1 MSSDQQKKGSS
12 LEKKS
17 SAPNYYH
24 GATSQSARY
33 GYRRFQNAPKKQL
46 KLQKSLAVTN
56 NDEIESMEHSSTTV
70 PISNA
75 NVEGKGLTKRRN
87 NGAFSALSLKISKRK
102 VCKYFATENSCY
114 FGEYCRFL
122 HIRDE
127 NIDNNFDSVP
137 SHINPKPKRIV
148 VRPNITAISRDDIG
162 KTEQLDIRNSEFNYF
177 GRRFHDVKF
186 AYDGSSYFIEFDYK
200 ITDPDWVFDVKTI
213 GLRLKIP
220 EHYPCELLMVTLNQ
234 PTLPVPLASHFNKEV
249 KKFLEEKFMEAKK
262 CDTYVGIGKMFI
274 RWLDRNILKFFVE
287 GLRKTKMIAEAEK
300 EGIKLH
306 QASFSNLINQKE
318 NTDTKTDKMKVEVC
332 DSAEVTQSRNYNEAR
347 VESSSKTEIAMEEI
361 NSKQSPKGKAIQAR
375 IFWND
380 LNGNIAT
387 LSIITMAV
395 SIKCAKCNSLSFL
408 ICSVKQLSTSHCKKC
423 LNGSSIHISPQL
435 VHQNSNVIALLE
447 PKGCIPVDCVLLSSK
462 LSYTCLQCSKEAT
475 VENLTYGVSNKSW
488 CYGCHS
494 KCEFEIRT
502 IRFVG
507 DFNAIEK
514 EDSSVPKGKQKKK
527 KVERSVILVEGQP
540 LPENGTCKHY
550 KKSYR
555 WFRFPCCG
563 KLYPCDQ
570 CHNDA
575 EKEHE
580 MKLANRMVCGFC
592 SKEQPF
598 QKAKPCIN
606 CNENVTRVKSHFWE
620 GGKGCRDQVVM
631 CRNDRRKYANS
642 LMKTVSNKHAAQLKF
657 KDDNKK
663 K

>member
-70 PISNA
+70 PISSA

-177 GRRFHDVKF
+177 GRRFHDAKF

-514 EDSSVPKGKQKKK
+514 EDSSVPKGK
-527 KVERSVILVEGQP
+527 VSQP
-540 LPENGTCKHY
+540 YSFLQLFDFLDHINSTGRFDNCYNIYVKYEYGT
-550 KKSYR
+550 
-555 WFRFPCCG
+555 
-563 KLYPCDQ
+563 
-570 CHNDA
+570 A
-575 EKEHE
+575 EKNTN
-580 MKLANRMVCGFC
+580 L
-592 SKEQPF
+592 S
-598 QKAKPCIN
+598 
-606 CNENVTRVKSHFWE
+606 
-620 GGKGCRDQVVM
+620 
-631 CRNDRRKYANS
+631 
-642 LMKTVSNKHAAQLKF
+642 
-657 KDDNKK
+657 
-663 K
+663 

>member
-17 SAPNYYH
+17 SAPNYCH
-24 GATSQSARY
+24 GVASQSARY

-46 KLQKSLAVTN
+46 KLQKSLAVTK
-56 NDEIESMEHSSTTV
+56 NDEIQSVEHSCTTV

-75 NVEGKGLTKRRN
+75 NVEEKGLTKRRN
-87 NGAFSALSLKISKRK
+87 NGAVPTLSLKVSKRK

-127 NIDNNFDSVP
+127 NNDNNFDSVP
-137 SHINPKPKRIV
+137 SHINLKSTRTI
-148 VRPNITAISRDDIG
+148 VRPNVTAISRDDIG
-162 KTEQLDIRNSEFNYF
+162 KEEQLDIRNSEINYF
-177 GRRFHDVKF
+177 GRRFHDAKF

-200 ITDPDWVFDVKTI
+200 ITDPDWIFDVKTI

-220 EHYPCELLMVTLNQ
+220 EHYPCEMIMVTLNQ
-234 PTLPVPLASHFNKEV
+234 STLPVPLVSHFNKEV

-274 RWLDRNILKFFVE
+274 RWLDRNILKF
-287 GLRKTKMIAEAEK
+287 L
-300 EGIKLH
+300 
-306 QASFSNLINQKE
+306 S
-318 NTDTKTDKMKVEVC
+318 KTDKTKVEVC
-332 DSAEVTQSRNYNEAR
+332 DSAEVMQSRNYGEAK
-347 VESSSKTEIAMEEI
+347 VESSSKIEIAMEEVI
-361 NSKQSPKGKAIQAR
+361 NSKQSSKGKAIQAR

-395 SIKCAKCNSLSFL
+395 SIKCAKCGALSFL
-408 ICSVKQLSTSHCKKC
+408 ICSVKQLSISHCKKC

-494 KCEFEIRT
+494 KCEFEIKT

-514 EDSSVPKGKQKKK
+514 EDSSVPKSKK
-527 KVERSVILVEGQP
+527 KVERSVMLVEGQP
-540 LPENGTCKHY
+540 LPENGACKHY

-563 KLYPCDQ
+563 KLYPCDL

-657 KDDNKK
+657 KGDNKK

>member
-17 SAPNYYH
+17 SAPNYCH
-24 GATSQSARY
+24 GVASQSARY

-46 KLQKSLAVTN
+46 KLQKSLAVTK
-56 NDEIESMEHSSTTV
+56 NDEIQSVEHSCTTV

-75 NVEGKGLTKRRN
+75 NVEEK
-87 NGAFSALSLKISKRK
+87 
-102 VCKYFATENSCY
+102 
-114 FGEYCRFL
+114 
-122 HIRDE
+122 
-127 NIDNNFDSVP
+127 
-137 SHINPKPKRIV
+137 
-148 VRPNITAISRDDIG
+148 VRPNVTAISRDDIG
-162 KTEQLDIRNSEFNYF
+162 KEEQLDIRNSEINYF
-177 GRRFHDVKF
+177 GRRFHDAKF

-200 ITDPDWVFDVKTI
+200 ITDPDWIFDVKTI

-220 EHYPCELLMVTLNQ
+220 EHYPCEMIMVTLNQ
-234 PTLPVPLASHFNKEV
+234 STLPVPLVSHFNKEV

-287 GLRKTKMIAEAEK
+287 GLRKTKMIVEAEK

-306 QASFSNLINQKE
+306 QASFSNLNNQKE
-318 NTDTKTDKMKVEVC
+318 NNDIETDKTKVEVC
-332 DSAEVTQSRNYNEAR
+332 DSAEVMQSRNYGEAK
-347 VESSSKTEIAMEEI
+347 VESSSKIEIAMEEVI
-361 NSKQSPKGKAIQAR
+361 NSKQSSKGKAIQAR

-395 SIKCAKCNSLSFL
+395 SIKCAKCGALSFL
-408 ICSVKQLSTSHCKKC
+408 ICSVKQLSISHCKKC

-494 KCEFEIRT
+494 KCEFEIKT

-514 EDSSVPKGKQKKK
+514 EDSSVPKSKQKKK
-527 KVERSVILVEGQP
+527 KVERSVMLVEGQP
-540 LPENGTCKHY
+540 LPENGACKHY

-563 KLYPCDQ
+563 KLYPCDL

-657 KDDNKK
+657 KGDNKK